1 MLLLFLL
8 VLWFLIIFFFSLVT
22 VMHVIH
28 LSYFNF
34 NKLKLIFL
42 SFHLKFLILDVY
54 FIVFQIHLFL
64 TLKTLKSLG
73 KWSKIICA
81 I

>member
-1 MLLLFLL
+1 
-8 VLWFLIIFFFSLVT
+8 
-22 VMHVIH
+22 MHVIH

-54 FIVFQIHLFL
+54 FIVFQLHLFL
-64 TLKTLKSLG
+64 TLKLKKKTFKMIRKVVQNYLCN
-73 KWSKIICA
+73 IVL
-81 I
+81 